1 VSRASFI
8 ILCMTD
14 HVERVSGKQSLFTY
28 VASVRT
34 HGQIGSDRMT
44 VCGKGLLAYENSAP

>member
-14 HVERVSGKQSLFTY
+14 HVERVSGKQILFTY
-28 VASVRT
+28 VAPVRM
-34 HGQIGSDRMT
+34 HWQIGSDRMT
-44 VCGKGLLAYENSAP
+44 VCGKGPLAYEN